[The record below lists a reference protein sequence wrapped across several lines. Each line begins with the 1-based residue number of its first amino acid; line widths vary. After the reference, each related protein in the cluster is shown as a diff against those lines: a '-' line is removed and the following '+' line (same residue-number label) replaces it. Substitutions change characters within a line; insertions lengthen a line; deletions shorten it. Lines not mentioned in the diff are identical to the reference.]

1 MFRWLPLVWANLTRR
16 KLRFA
21 FTFMSILLAF
31 LMFGLLDALRTSLD
45 NTVNL
50 AGADRLLLQNKINLT
65 VPNPLSYL
73 EKVRATPGVRAAT
86 VMNWFGGM
94 YKDGK
99 QQIQVQ
105 AVNPDAFL
113 QVYPDILLKP
123 EEAAAFKTNRQ
134 AIIVGKILA
143 NTFGWKVGQRIP
155 LRSAIWRKLDGTD
168 VWQFDIVGIY
178 DVKGSG
184 ANKASAF
191 MNFDYFN
198 ESLQFGKDNAG
209 MIAIR
214 VQDPNQSDKV
224 AARIDAQF
232 ANSMS
237 ETKTATER
245 AFIKRFLDQMGD
257 IGMILVSV
265 TSAVF
270 FTMLL
275 VTANSIAESV
285 RERTNEIG
293 VLKTLG
299 FASKSILTLVLLES
313 LSITLV
319 GGLVGLGLAWVISV
333 GLAGAIKDYFPQF
346 GLSNTTVVVGVGLML
361 AFGLITGLW
370 PALTAMRLKI
380 VDALR
385 RG

>member
-1 MFRWLPLVWANLTRR
+1 MFRWLPLVWSNLTRR

-21 FTFMSILLAF
+21 LTFISILLAF

-45 NTVNL
+45 GAVNL

-65 VPNPLSYL
+65 VPNPLSYF

-86 VMNWFGGM
+86 PMNWFGGM
-94 YKDGK
+94 YRDGK

-105 AVNPDAFL
+105 AVYPEQFL
-113 QVYPDILLKP
+113 EVYPDLVLTPAEKT
-123 EEAAAFKTNRQ
+123 AFKQDRRG
-134 AIIVGKILA
+134 IIVGKVLA
-143 NTFGWKVGQRIP
+143 NSFGWKVGQTIP

-168 VWQFDIVGIY
+168 TWQFTIVGIY

-184 ANKASAF
+184 MNKASAF
-191 MNFDYFN
+191 FNYDYFN

-214 VQDPNQSDKV
+214 VTDPAQSDKI

-245 AFIKRFLDQMGD
+245 AFIKRFLDQMGN
-257 IGMILVSV
+257 IGLILVSV
-265 TSAVF
+265 TTAVF
-270 FTMLL
+270 FTMLF
-275 VTANSIAESV
+275 VTANSVAESV

-299 FASKSILTLVLLES
+299 FGSNSILTLVLLES
-313 LSITLV
+313 VSLTLA
-319 GGLVGLGLAWVISV
+319 GGLVGLGIAWLFSKGIADLV
-333 GLAGAIKDYFPQF
+333 KDYFPTF
-346 GLSNTTVVVGVGLML
+346 SLTAGTVTVGLGLML
-361 AFGLITGLW
+361 AFGLVTGLW

>member
-16 KLRFA
+16 KLRFTL
-21 FTFMSILLAF
+21 TFISILLAF

-45 NTVNL
+45 GAVNL

-65 VPNPLSYL
+65 VPNPISYY
-73 EKVRATPGVRAAT
+73 EKVRATPGVRSAT
-86 VMNWFGGM
+86 PMNWFGGM
-94 YKDGK
+94 YRDGK

-105 AVNPDAFL
+105 AVYPQQFLEVYPDLVLTPAEKTAFL
-113 QVYPDILLKP
+113 QD
-123 EEAAAFKTNRQ
+123 RRG
-134 AIIVGKILA
+134 IIVGKVLA
-143 NTFGWKVGQRIP
+143 NSFGWKVGQTIP
-155 LRSAIWRKLDGTD
+155 LRSAIWRKMDGSDT
-168 VWQFDIVGIY
+168 WQFTIVGIY

-184 ANKASAF
+184 MNKASAF
-191 MNFDYFN
+191 FNYDYFN

-214 VQDPNQSDKV
+214 VTDPAQSDKV

-232 ANSMS
+232 ANSAS

-245 AFIKRFLDQMGD
+245 AFIKRFLDQMGN
-257 IGMILVSV
+257 IGLILVSV
-265 TSAVF
+265 TTAVF
-270 FTMLL
+270 FTMLF
-275 VTANSIAESV
+275 VTANSVAESV

-299 FASKSILTLVLLES
+299 FGSNSILTLVLLES
-313 LSITLV
+313 VSLTLA
-319 GGLVGLGLAWVISV
+319 GGLVGLGFAWLFSRGIADLV
-333 GLAGAIKDYFPQF
+333 KDYFPTF
-346 GLSNTTVVVGVGLML
+346 SLSAGTFTVGVGLML
-361 AFGLITGLW
+361 AFGLVTGLW
-370 PALTAMRLKI
+370 PALSAMRLRI

>member
-16 KLRFA
+16 KLRFT
-21 FTFMSILLAF
+21 FTFISILLAF

-45 NTVNL
+45 GAVNL
-50 AGADRLLLQNKINLT
+50 AGADRLLLQNKVNMT
-65 VPNPLSYL
+65 VPLPLSYY

-94 YKDGK
+94 YRDGK

-105 AVNPDAFL
+105 AVHPEQFL
-113 QVYPDILLKP
+113 EVYPDLVLKP
-123 EEAAAFKTNRQ
+123 EEKKAFMQDRRG
-134 AIIVGKILA
+134 IIVGKVLA
-143 NTFGWKVGQRIP
+143 NSFGWKVGQTIP
-155 LRSAIWRKLDGTD
+155 LRSAIWRQMNGSDT
-168 VWQFDIVGIY
+168 WQFNIVGIY

-191 MNFDYFN
+191 FNFDYFN
-198 ESLQFGKDNAG
+198 ESLQFGKDNTN

-214 VQDPNQSDKV
+214 VTDPAQSDKI

-232 ANSMS
+232 ENSMS

-265 TSAVF
+265 TTAVF

-275 VTANSIAESV
+275 VTANSVAESV

-299 FASKSILTLVLLES
+299 FGSKSVLTLVLLES
-313 LSITLV
+313 LSLTIA
-319 GGLVGLGLAWVISV
+319 GGLVGLGCAWLATNAIG
-333 GLAGAIKDYFPQF
+333 GLVKDYFPVF
-346 GLSNTTVVVGVGLML
+346 SLSTSTVVVALALML

-370 PALTAMRLKI
+370 PALSAMRLKI

>member
-1 MFRWLPLVWANLTRR
+1 MLRWLPLVWANLTRR

-21 FTFMSILLAF
+21 FTFISILLAF

-45 NTVNL
+45 GAVNL

-94 YKDGK
+94 YRDGK

-105 AVNPDAFL
+105 AVYPEQFL
-113 QVYPDILLKP
+113 EVYPDLVLTDAEKT
-123 EEAAAFKTNRQ
+123 AFKQERRG
-134 AIIVGKILA
+134 IVVGKVLA
-143 NTFGWKVGQRIP
+143 NSFGWKVGQTIP
-155 LRSAIWRKLDGTD
+155 LRSAIWRKSDGSDT
-168 VWQFDIVGIY
+168 WQFTIVGIY

-184 ANKASAF
+184 MNKASAF
-191 MNFDYFN
+191 FNYDYFN

-214 VQDPNQSDKV
+214 VLDPAESDKV

-245 AFIKRFLDQMGD
+245 AFIKRFLDQMGN
-257 IGMILVSV
+257 IGLILVSV
-265 TSAVF
+265 TTAVF

-275 VTANSIAESV
+275 VTANSVAESV

-299 FASKSILTLVLLES
+299 FGGKSILTLVLLES
-313 LSITLV
+313 VSLTLV
-319 GGLVGLGLAWVISV
+319 GGFFGLGCAWLLTLVLAELV
-333 GLAGAIKDYFPQF
+333 KDYFPTF
-346 GLSNTTVVVGVGLML
+346 SLTSGTLTVGVALML

-370 PALTAMRLKI
+370 PALAAMRLKI

>member
-21 FTFMSILLAF
+21 LTFISILLAF

-45 NTVNL
+45 GAVNL

-65 VPNPLSYL
+65 VPNPISYY

-94 YKDGK
+94 YRDGK

-105 AVNPDAFL
+105 AVYPEQFFE
-113 QVYPDILLKP
+113 VYPDILLKP
-123 EEAAAFKTNRQ
+123 DEIKAFKQNRRG
-134 AIIVGKILA
+134 IIVGKLLA
-143 NTFGWKVGQRIP
+143 NSFGWKVGQTIP
-155 LRSAIWRKLDGTD
+155 IRSAIWRKLDGSDT
-168 VWQFDIVGIY
+168 WQFDIVGIY

-191 MNFDYFN
+191 INFDYYN

-214 VQDPNQSDKV
+214 VSNPAESDKV

-232 ANSMS
+232 ANSAS

-245 AFIKRFLDQMGD
+245 AFIKRFLDQMGN
-257 IGMILVSV
+257 IGLILVSV
-265 TSAVF
+265 TTAVF
-270 FTMLL
+270 FTMLF
-275 VTANSIAESV
+275 VTANSVAESV

-299 FASKSILTLVLLES
+299 FSSNSIMTLVLLES
-313 LSITLV
+313 LSLTFT
-319 GGLVGLGLAWVISV
+319 GGLVGLGLAW
-333 GLAGAIKDYFPQF
+333 LGAHGIGDLVKDYFPTF
-346 GLSNTTVVVGVGLML
+346 SLSAGTLTVGAALML
-361 AFGLITGLW
+361 GFGLITGLW
-370 PALTAMRLKI
+370 PALSAMRLKI

-385 RG
+385 RS

>member
-16 KLRFA
+16 KLRFTL
-21 FTFMSILLAF
+21 TFISILLAF

-45 NTVNL
+45 GAVNL

-65 VPNPLSYL
+65 VPNPLSYY
-73 EKVRATPGVRAAT
+73 EKVRATPGVLSAT
-86 VMNWFGGM
+86 PMNWFGGM
-94 YKDGK
+94 YRDGK

-105 AVNPDAFL
+105 AVYPEQFL
-113 QVYPDILLKP
+113 EVYPDLVLTP
-123 EEAAAFKTNRQ
+123 EEKTAFKQDRRG
-134 AIIVGKILA
+134 IIVGRLLA
-143 NTFGWKVGQRIP
+143 NSFGWKVGQTIP
-155 LRSAIWRKLDGTD
+155 LRSAIWRKQDGTD
-168 VWQFDIVGIY
+168 TWQFTIVGIY

-184 ANKASAF
+184 MNKASAF
-191 MNFDYFN
+191 FNYDYFN

-214 VQDPNQSDKV
+214 VADPAESDKV

-245 AFIKRFLDQMGD
+245 AFIKRFLDQMGN
-257 IGMILVSV
+257 IGLILVSV
-265 TSAVF
+265 TTAVF
-270 FTMLL
+270 FTMLF
-275 VTANSIAESV
+275 VTANSVAESV

-299 FASKSILTLVLLES
+299 FGSNSILTLVLLES
-313 LSITLV
+313 VSLTLA
-319 GGLVGLGLAWVISV
+319 GGLVGLGFAWLFSRGIAD
-333 GLAGAIKDYFPQF
+333 LIKDYFPTF
-346 GLSNTTVVVGVGLML
+346 SLSAGTFTVGIALML
-361 AFGLITGLW
+361 AFGLVTGLW
-370 PALTAMRLKI
+370 PALSAMRLKI